1 MFTGEKSHLT
11 GLVITYILVG
21 MSTRAPR
28 KPKRHADRTR
38 NTLIHAAF
46 EEIWQLG
53 FQAASLD
60 AILER
65 AGVTKG
71 ALYHHFQ
78 NKQALGYA
86 VVDEYIRYLI
96 HHDFL
101 RPLDLEA
108 EEAEA
113 AGRAADPLG
122 VFLEIV
128 RVRKRAATRRE
139 ALAPDQPSG
148 PSPLGAHMLRLGC
161 PLNNLAQEMSP
172 IDEGFRQQLAE
183 LFRMWRDGLAT
194 ALRRGQ
200 RAGTVRRDLDPD
212 RVAAF
217 LVAALEGIIGTA
229 KAAQSGK
236 LLAAG
241 CDSLSGY
248 VESLRARR

>member
-11 GLVITYILVG
+11 GRAITYILVG

-28 KPKRHADRTR
+28 SPKRHAGRTR

-46 EEIWQLG
+46 EEVWQLG

-65 AGVTKG
+65 ARVTKG
-71 ALYHHFQ
+71 ALYHHFP

-108 EEAEA
+108 EEEEA
-113 AGRAADPLG
+113 AGRAADPLS

-128 RVRKRAATRRE
+128 RVRKRAATRRD
-139 ALAPDQPSG
+139 ARVDIPTSMYVKAGPVKCYSSPVNTGGRLSWVAWVAWAAWFRGLTGVVIVPAVSSAPS
-148 PSPLGAHMLRLGC
+148 SP
-161 PLNNLAQEMSP
+161 
-172 IDEGFRQQLAE
+172 
-183 LFRMWRDGLAT
+183 
-194 ALRRGQ
+194 
-200 RAGTVRRDLDPD
+200 
-212 RVAAF
+212 
-217 LVAALEGIIGTA
+217 
-229 KAAQSGK
+229 
-236 LLAAG
+236 
-241 CDSLSGY
+241 
-248 VESLRARR
+248 